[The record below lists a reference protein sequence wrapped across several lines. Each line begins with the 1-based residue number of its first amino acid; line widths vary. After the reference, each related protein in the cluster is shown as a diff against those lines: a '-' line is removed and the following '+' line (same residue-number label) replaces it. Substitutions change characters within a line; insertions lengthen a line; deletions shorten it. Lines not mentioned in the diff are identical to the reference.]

1 LESVIEHVVR
11 EVAATGKGP
20 GVLALWAQGQA
31 GHAGGD
37 ARLFATGTTGI
48 VTQALKQA
56 AQMGQPAGRRQ

>member
-11 EVAATGKGP
+11 EVAAAGKGP
-20 GVLALWAQGQA
+20 GVLALWAQGHA
-31 GHAGGD
+31 RHAGGD